1 MQITH
6 DYKNIW
12 LNNEMIMQDVA
23 TIFTTARIQQMIKKF
38 EYIIKIIYNQFIK
51 LIMKQF
57 ANFFFPSILLLFGI
71 KCFYKT

>member
-23 TIFTTARIQQMIKKF
+23 TIFTTTRIQQMIKKLN
-38 EYIIKIIYNQFIK
+38 I
-51 LIMKQF
+51 
-57 ANFFFPSILLLFGI
+57 
-71 KCFYKT
+71 